1 MAMSQAVTMKK
12 LREIV
17 LPIFV
22 ILCADVTNGELGAV
36 CNKVTDCSMG
46 GYCMQGTCNC
56 SEIWYAG
63 NSLTPVCR
71 SWEYERLCS
80 RDDECGEDAKCKNVK
95 CECNRGFYRIN
106 ASCRKVTLQRLLQPC
121 KINLYRTGT
130 ALCDIRKHS
139 TCIRNTCVC
148 TKGYVANEHG
158 QCELKDSYL
167 VRMEMSEYRVTT
179 GEYCRDDTDCIEGL
193 ECKGFECRCPSGCMY
208 IARRNACDCGE
219 VDTHIAPIVLG
230 VFLGMVNIAFWYWAI
245 YRTIVKHKEKIIR
258 LSYRTAIDN
267 DDVSSSHPL
276 SPVQSSVQTGR
287 GTGSLASTRVGTPI
301 RDSGTSRPDSIN
313 PPTAPALDNPPS
325 YDEVISS
332 PTYNPNPSSLLDLP
346 NPPSYIH
353 VSTGTLPSAS
363 PIHSP
368 SRRPYSSLTPTAPP
382 YLISPH
388 LTLRPGSL
396 DAIPHHV
403 NSSTP
408 VHRSSSALHSSV
420 PDIQRTYNRNL
431 HESNVAGSADT
442 DGPSRF

>member
-193 ECKGFECRCPSGCMY
+193 ECKGFECRCP
-208 IARRNACDCGE
+208 R
-219 VDTHIAPIVLG
+219 
-230 VFLGMVNIAFWYWAI
+230 
-245 YRTIVKHKEKIIR
+245 HKEKIIR